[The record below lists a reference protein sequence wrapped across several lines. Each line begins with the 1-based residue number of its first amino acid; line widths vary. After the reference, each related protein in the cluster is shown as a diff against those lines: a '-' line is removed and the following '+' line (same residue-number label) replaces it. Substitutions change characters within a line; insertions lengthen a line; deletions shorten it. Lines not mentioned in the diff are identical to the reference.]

1 MAAEKRVFT
10 PEAIDDLLVG
20 WLIHSHKAR
29 DRHDEAA
36 RRYAMGQYA
45 LGIPSLV
52 VSTIVGTSVFAAL
65 SSATAPP
72 FWVGLLSMVA
82 AVLAALQTFMDFGGR
97 SDKHRAA
104 AVKYK
109 TSIRLLE
116 EFLVQQKEGTPIT
129 KDEVD
134 DIRASLDNL
143 EEAAPVVMGR
153 IYDRIEKRY
162 RDMQHVS
169 DAVSLYSGPM
179 SGRLAVG
186 SG

>member
-10 PEAIDDLLVG
+10 PAAIDDLLVG

-36 RRYAMGQYA
+36 RRYAWGQYA
-45 LGIPSLV
+45 LGIPSLI

-109 TSIRLLE
+109 VSIRLLE
-116 EFLVQQKEGTPIT
+116 ESLVQQQEGTPIT

-134 DIRASLDNL
+134 DIRASLDSL
-143 EEAAPVVMGR
+143 EETAPVVMSG
-153 IYDRIEKRY
+153 IYDRIEQRY
-162 RDMQHVS
+162 KDLQNVS
-169 DAVSLYSGPM
+169 DAVDLYTQT
-179 SGRLAVG
+179 GRLAVG
-186 SG
+186 S